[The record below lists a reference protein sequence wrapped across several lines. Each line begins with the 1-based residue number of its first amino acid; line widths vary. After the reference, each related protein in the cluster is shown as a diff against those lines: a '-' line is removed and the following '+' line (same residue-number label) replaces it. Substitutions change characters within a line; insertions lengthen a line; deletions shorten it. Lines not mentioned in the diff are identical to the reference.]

1 MKSKKT
7 PLYRNHI
14 ELNAKMVDFAGYQMP
29 IQYKGIKEEHNHVR
43 SSAGLFDVS
52 HMGEIIVS
60 GNNAEDFLDRMLI
73 NDVKKIQTWDAQY
86 SAMCNEDGG
95 IIDDL
100 IVYRYPEHYMLVVN
114 ASNIQKNLQELGLT
128 LNESEL
134 KKVTQRVIELGDRKE
149 RVTAEDLPFIIS
161 DVLGNNIPSKVK
173 INS

>member
-60 GNNAEDFLDRMLI
+60 GNRAEDFLDRMLI

-114 ASNIQKNLQELGLT
+114 ASNIQKNFDWLIANKDDHVDRFCRRLDARLANPSYRPCFT
-128 LNESEL
+128 TSWVKKCSEACW
-134 KKVTQRVIELGDRKE
+134 K
-149 RVTAEDLPFIIS
+149 S
-161 DVLGNNIPSKVK
+161 
-173 INS
+173 

>member
-60 GNNAEDFLDRMLI
+60 GNEAEYFLDRMLI
-73 NDVKKIQTWDAQY
+73 NDVKKIQ
-86 SAMCNEDGG
+86 
-95 IIDDL
+95 IRI
-100 IVYRYPEHYMLVVN
+100 YM
-114 ASNIQKNLQELGLT
+114 
-128 LNESEL
+128 
-134 KKVTQRVIELGDRKE
+134 
-149 RVTAEDLPFIIS
+149 
-161 DVLGNNIPSKVK
+161 VL
-173 INS
+173 

>member
-14 ELNAKMVDFAGYQMP
+14 ELSAKMVDFAGYQMP

-60 GNNAEDFLDRMLI
+60 GNKAEDFLDRMLI

-86 SAMCNEDGG
+86 SAMCNENGG

-100 IVYRYPEHYMLVVN
+100 ILSI
-114 ASNIQKNLQELGLT
+114 AIQNI
-128 LNESEL
+128 
-134 KKVTQRVIELGDRKE
+134 IC
-149 RVTAEDLPFIIS
+149 
-161 DVLGNNIPSKVK
+161 
-173 INS
+173 